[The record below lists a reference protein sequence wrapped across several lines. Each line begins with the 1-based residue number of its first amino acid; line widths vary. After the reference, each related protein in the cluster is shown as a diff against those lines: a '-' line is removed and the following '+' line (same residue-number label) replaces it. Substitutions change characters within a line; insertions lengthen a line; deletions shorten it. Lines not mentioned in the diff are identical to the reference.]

1 MVDISFI
8 VPIYR
13 GNKYISNLIKMTE
26 DNYANAIKE
35 YECQV
40 ELILV
45 NDDPQQKIVCNDR
58 NEKIKITV
66 LENERNVGIHQ
77 SRVNGLQKASGEYIC
92 FLDQDDRISSVYL
105 REQLKYIGAGDVV
118 VCNGKNR
125 SRLIYLNHAQM
136 QRLDRLDDYQD
147 GINAIVSPGQVLIRK
162 ESIPTVWTQNI
173 LHKNGADDYYL
184 WYLMKLC
191 NKSFHFNNQVLY
203 LHTMTGDN
211 VSADGDKMD
220 ESVFEMIDLLE
231 KNHDIKPEI
240 AIHLR
245 DIRQK
250 RAEEYRNRMING
262 RGAPYLN
269 QLLDLWLT
277 HRDNQLSIDEY
288 FVKRGIHSVAI
299 YGLGMFGKHLYRELQ
314 DSRVQVCYIMDRN
327 LEVQEFATEDSK
339 YIYPGDEMLEV
350 DCIVVT
356 PILKYEEIKNELK
369 NLYPYYTVSLETVIL
384 SLDEELWEET

>member
-1 MVDISFI
+1 MLF
-8 VPIYR
+8 
-13 GNKYISNLIKMTE
+13 
-26 DNYANAIKE
+26 
-35 YECQV
+35 
-40 ELILV
+40 
-45 NDDPQQKIVCNDR
+45 
-58 NEKIKITV
+58 
-66 LENERNVGIHQ
+66 
-77 SRVNGLQKASGEYIC
+77 
-92 FLDQDDRISSVYL
+92 
-105 REQLKYIGAGDVV
+105 
-118 VCNGKNR
+118 R
-125 SRLIYLNHAQM
+125 S
-136 QRLDRLDDYQD
+136 
-147 GINAIVSPGQVLIRK
+147 
-162 ESIPTVWTQNI
+162 
-173 LHKNGADDYYL
+173 
-184 WYLMKLC
+184 
-191 NKSFHFNNQVLY
+191 
-203 LHTMTGDN
+203 
-211 VSADGDKMD
+211 
-220 ESVFEMIDLLE
+220 
-231 KNHDIKPEI
+231 
-240 AIHLR
+240 
-245 DIRQK
+245 
-250 RAEEYRNRMING
+250 AEEYRNRMING